1 MTRGVIGGQLDF
13 TSPVDRLASNE
24 VVAPGLSQGSAPHHV
39 TPHCGT
45 ATTAMKE
52 GPMDDEARGI
62 LSRLDELRFQSV
74 KRGVY
79 AEVARR
85 MEARLEDGEPVSGAW
100 IMETTKAVQVQY
112 DLVPL
117 P

>member
-1 MTRGVIGGQLDF
+1 
-13 TSPVDRLASNE
+13 
-24 VVAPGLSQGSAPHHV
+24 
-39 TPHCGT
+39 
-45 ATTAMKE
+45 MKE

-74 KRGVY
+74 TRGVY